1 MIKKLLP
8 VLMARCTIE
17 EGYFSQAFMV
27 FTLPPIAK
35 IQEPEPELHLA
46 ALWKG
51 LGRMQRPKLATSWD
65 TSSGASLREENLSN
79 CSSPK

>member
-46 ALWKG
+46 ALWKDRG
-51 LGRMQRPKLATSWD
+51 NLKRGKEGSDSTKL
-65 TSSGASLREENLSN
+65 
-79 CSSPK
+79 